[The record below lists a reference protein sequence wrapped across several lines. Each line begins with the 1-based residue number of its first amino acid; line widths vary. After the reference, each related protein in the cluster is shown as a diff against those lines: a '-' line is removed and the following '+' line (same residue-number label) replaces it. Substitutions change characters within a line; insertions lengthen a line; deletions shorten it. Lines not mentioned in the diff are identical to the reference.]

1 MRYECNEVL
10 NDLVN
15 YFLLAD
21 IRLLKKF
28 KDDNNLADD
37 LATEFTR
44 NESGDKAVL
53 EGVLIP
59 MTGVENYPYTI
70 IFTLPPETP
79 ELLKAENNLQHRR
92 PGYTLRVAH
101 GQVQLFTW
109 RILDDFTDKR
119 ISALLQRYEAPNRP
133 HIALKMALTRWRSLQ
148 VRCSARMTI
157 SQHLSLCWRKT
168 TMRNPRPTLISTIF
182 LASTAR
188 AIN

>member
-28 KDDNNLADD
+28 KDDNDLADD

-70 IFTLPPETP
+70 IFTLPAETP

-92 PGYTLRVAH
+92 AGYTLRVEH

-109 RILDDFTDKR
+109 RILDDFNDES
-119 ISALLQRYEAPNRP
+119 INALLQRYEAPNRP
-133 HIALKMALTRWRSLQ
+133 HIALENGTYSVEILAGEVFREDDYQPAFEFVLEKNDDAKPAADLDINYLFS
-148 VRCSARMTI
+148 VD
-157 SQHLSLCWRKT
+157 SQSY
-168 TMRNPRPTLISTIF
+168 
-182 LASTAR
+182 
-188 AIN
+188 